1 MKPKNPLLAAIGA
14 EHFDTGI
21 RHPKRVGFQIYQ
33 TTEALLPNEAQ
44 NLMMED
50 RELRTLIKV
59 RYRCHEDDRERSVTL
74 AEQSMI
80 DVVYRPFLEG
90 LRTALL
96 AVGAHEHGLAEFE
109 IQKLIDMIEG

>member
-21 RHPKRVGFQIYQ
+21 RHPKRV
-33 TTEALLPNEAQ
+33 
-44 NLMMED
+44 ED

-80 DVVYRPFLEG
+80 DVDVFLHTV
-90 LRTALL
+90 L
-96 AVGAHEHGLAEFE
+96 
-109 IQKLIDMIEG
+109 